1 MADLPHI
8 AEQIDDGLLLSRKML
23 QQSRDLITT
32 SRAHE
37 LNSRTAIEQS
47 FRLLAS
53 FSKKVDVSCYRL
65 AAATKILVVDDEPR
79 VRESLSAFFEVN
91 GFAVEQASDGVE
103 ALRQLERNKFDLVV
117 SDIRM
122 PIMDGLSLAKNVRS
136 NFPSMK
142 IILIT
147 GALPKEPNKVAT
159 EVGAAYL
166 LSKLRLDDLLAKVNE
181 TAKSATT

>member
-8 AEQIDDGLLLSRKML
+8 SEQIDDGLLLSRKML
-23 QQSRDLITT
+23 QQSRDLITS

-79 VRESLSAFFEVN
+79 ARDSLSAFFEVN
-91 GFAVEQASDGVE
+91 GFAVKQASDGVE
-103 ALRQLERNKFDLVV
+103 ALRQLDRDNFDLVV

-122 PIMDGLSLAKNVRS
+122 PVMDGLSLAKNVRS

-142 IILIT
+142 VILIT
-147 GALPKEPNKVAT
+147 GALPKEPNKVAA

-166 LSKLRLDDLLAKVNE
+166 LSKLRVHDLLAKVIE
-181 TAKSATT
+181 TSTHATT